1 MTNEQFWKQINTMIK
16 TDAANHMLPFF
27 ISQGV
32 ASGLSIPVV
41 VNNHDEMIYL
51 PYRGLVYVFCC
62 TGKKPKDAPK
72 SAKVRIMP
80 LQQLLF
86 YLEEGKL
93 DGIAFLEEGH
103 FIGIEHEELEI

>member
-1 MTNEQFWKQINTMIK
+1 MTNEQFWAQITTMIK

-32 ASGLSIPVV
+32 ASALSIPVV

-51 PYRGLVYVFCC
+51 PCRGMVFVYCC

-86 YLEEGKL
+86 YLEEGEL
-93 DGIAFLEEGH
+93 DGIAFLEDDP
-103 FIGIEHEELEI
+103 FIGIELKELEV

>member
-51 PYRGLVYVFCC
+51 PYRGMV
-62 TGKKPKDAPK
+62 
-72 SAKVRIMP
+72 
-80 LQQLLF
+80 
-86 YLEEGKL
+86 
-93 DGIAFLEEGH
+93 
-103 FIGIEHEELEI
+103 